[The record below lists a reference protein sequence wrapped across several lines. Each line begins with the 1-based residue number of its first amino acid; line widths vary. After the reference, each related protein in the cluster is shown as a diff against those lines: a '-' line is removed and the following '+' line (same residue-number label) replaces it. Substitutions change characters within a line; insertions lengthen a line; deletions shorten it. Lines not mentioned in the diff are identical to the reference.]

1 MADDLNALSARALVA
16 AYRSGALSPVEVLD
30 ASLARLAAVD
40 AVLNASC
47 LVDER
52 LGREMAA
59 ASERRW
65 RRGEPLGALDGV
77 PVAVKDS
84 GHVAGWPMRFGSHRL
99 GSAPSLADSPG
110 VARLREAGA
119 VFFCKTNTPEFGWK
133 GVTDSPLT
141 GVTRNPWNP
150 ARTPGG
156 SSGGA
161 AVAVATGVAPLATG
175 GDGGGSIR
183 IPAAFTGVYGLKPT
197 FGRVPHHAGPLGS
210 LPVFGG
216 LTRTVAD
223 SALMLRVISRPD
235 AGDPFAVPYQDID
248 FETEAERG
256 VEGLTVAVSPD
267 LGFPIVDADV
277 AAAVA
282 AGAAALARAGADV
295 REVTLDLTALRPVI
309 GIIWR
314 SGLAAAVG
322 SLDDAGRARLDP
334 GLRDLVASAAH
345 LSAAELQGAQ
355 DVCRALATRM
365 QAFHRDYDLLLTP
378 AVPIPAFEAGRE
390 TPADAAFAEW
400 LDWTPCT
407 WPFNLSRQPAA
418 SVPCG
423 LTRDG
428 LPIGL
433 QLVAGAFRE
442 DLVLRASRAVER
454 ALPQRTLAWPLPG

>member
-1 MADDLNALSARALVA
+1 MTHDLNALSAHELLG
-16 AYRSGALSPVEVLD
+16 AYRAGDLSPVEVLE

-40 AVLNASC
+40 TALNAFC
-47 LVDER
+47 FVDER
-52 LGREMAA
+52 LGREMAT

-65 RRGEPLGALDGV
+65 RRGEPVGPLDGV
-77 PVAVKDS
+77 PVAIKDS
-84 GHVAGWPMRFGSHRL
+84 GHVAGWPMRFGSH
-99 GSAPSLADSPG
+99 SLAAQPSALDTPG
-110 VARLREAGA
+110 NARLREAGA
-119 VFFCKTNTPEFGWK
+119 VFFCKTTTPEFGWK
-133 GVTDSPLT
+133 GVTDGPLT

-183 IPAAFTGVYGLKPT
+183 IPAALTGVYGLKPT

-223 SALMLRVISRPD
+223 TGLMLRVIARPD
-235 AGDPFAVPYQDID
+235 AGDPFAMPWQDID
-248 FETEAERG
+248 YEAELERG
-256 VEGLTVAVSPD
+256 VEGLTVAFSPD
-267 LGFPIVDADV
+267 LGFAGVDPEV

-282 AGAAALARAGADV
+282 AGAAALARAGATV
-295 REVTLDLTALRPVI
+295 REVTLDLTSLRPVM
-309 GIIWR
+309 GIIWA
-314 SGLAAAVG
+314 SGLAATLRT
-322 SLDDAGRARLDP
+322 LDAAAQSRLDP
-334 GLRDLVASAAH
+334 GLRDLVASAAR
-345 LSAAELQGAQ
+345 LSAADLQGAL
-355 DVCRALATRM
+355 DACRALSTRM
-365 QAFHRDYDLLLTP
+365 QAFHREHDLLLTP
-378 AVPIPAFEAGRE
+378 AVPIPAFEAGKV
-390 TPADAAFAEW
+390 TPDGTVFPEW
-400 LDWTPCT
+400 FDWTPCT

-423 LTRDG
+423 FTRDG